1 MVRDRSIVSKGVDAC
16 SPMKVASPISLV
28 SAGQAAIPSQSGSRD
43 APSLR
48 VLGRT
53 PMRAIIKKN
62 DQETCNVAHPEW
74 LDLREDP
81 GAIARID
88 CARQYPNLRALL
100 LNLNADE
107 SPFTTF
113 GCTVWASTEA
123 LGAEPN
129 EFASR
134 IGLVFSQ
141 GTGEPGEVQYADLA
155 RRLAELLESE
165 PGDALRAE
173 LQISPAKLTGGRQ
186 GFCLRLF
193 LFARGAGEK
202 QAQLRWNLGL
212 VRVQQ
217 ALLFLARAIRQKSNR
232 LS

>member
-1 MVRDRSIVSKGVDAC
+1 
-16 SPMKVASPISLV
+16 
-28 SAGQAAIPSQSGSRD
+28 
-43 APSLR
+43 
-48 VLGRT
+48 
-53 PMRAIIKKN
+53 MRAVVTVVTN
-62 DQETCNVAHPEW
+62 DSQETCNVAHPEW
-74 LDLREDP
+74 IDLREDP
-81 GAIARID
+81 GSIARID
-88 CARQYPNLRALL
+88 CARPYPNLRALL

-107 SPFTTF
+107 SPFSTF
-113 GCTVWASTEA
+113 GCKVWASTEG

-134 IGLVFSQ
+134 IGLVFSY
-141 GTGEPGEVQYADLA
+141 GTGEWGEVQYADFA

-165 PGDALRAE
+165 PGGALRAE
-173 LQISPAKLTGGRQ
+173 IQISPARLAGGRQ

-217 ALLFLARAIRQKSNR
+217 ALLFLARAIRQNQ
-232 LS
+232 